1 MSPPRTLLRIGS
13 APNPPCSLTP
23 ALGCFVVLLA
33 RGRRMGWV
41 FEERR
46 FSGVSELQSRRD
58 HRGRRPQHRPGAAA
72 SGDACEQGGSWS
84 LGSGPVAGQFAP
96 ALPVVIVASRSLHRS
111 LQAVRPCPP
120 RRSGTMP
127 LRWFMRSRQPNQAF
141 KLTRLSACH
150 RGGPGSVEYAAA
162 HWPCTQSAVQLN
174 AGVRQRW
181 VGTG

>member
-1 MSPPRTLLRIGS
+1 
-13 APNPPCSLTP
+13 
-23 ALGCFVVLLA
+23 
-33 RGRRMGWV
+33 MGWV

-96 ALPVVIVASRSLHRS
+96 ALPVVIVASPLLHCSLPG
-111 LQAVRPCPP
+111 ARPCPP

-141 KLTRLSACH
+141 KLTRLSACLL
-150 RGGPGSVEYAAA
+150 GGPAFVQHAAMRWA
-162 HWPCTQSAVQLN
+162 CTSSAVQLN
-174 AGVRQRW
+174 AGVRRPLK
-181 VGTG
+181 GKC